1 MDNQQNNNM
10 NVIENNYINEYPTY
24 NLNSTWDNIVSFLF
38 SINKK
43 EYMIIIVIFCLLFK
57 IFNNSYIITI
67 IMFSIMCIFFI
78 LYKQKINTVNAVKIN
93 TLYPKS
99 KYVEKSPDIYNFLF
113 SVQEFYDYNPN
124 IYTNMIINLDKF
136 LEIYNDVL
144 IDNSFAG
151 KYYDIINDLKYEI
164 LSLFQSFIFK
174 LPDDNF
180 VVRKYNDAK
189 YKLEDILNKYTTH
202 VFNINREYIKK
213 NGINNTTDLLSK
225 YKLKESYNVPFGDKY
240 NILKN
245 INKII

>member
-1 MDNQQNNNM
+1 MDNQQNSNM
-10 NVIENNYINEYPTY
+10 NIIENNYINEYPTY
-24 NLNSTWDNIVSFLF
+24 NLNSIWDNIISFLF

-67 IMFSIMCIFFI
+67 IMFNIMCIFFI

-124 IYTNMIINLDKF
+124 IYTNIIINLDKF
-136 LEIYNDVL
+136 LEIYNDIL

-151 KYYDIINDLKYEI
+151 KYYDIINDIKYEI

-202 VFNINREYIKK
+202 VFNINRKYIKK
-213 NGINNTTDLLSK
+213 NGINNTTDFLSK